1 MIVLVHSKLDGVLKI
16 SSEFANAL
24 MTPMSKIEF
33 FRSIKGITGKFQ
45 KSVNQIFLNAIYLV
59 V

>member
-1 MIVLVHSKLDGVLKI
+1 MEVLVHSKLDGVLEI

-33 FRSIKGITGKFQ
+33 FWSIKGITGKVQ
-45 KSVNQIFLNAIYLV
+45 KSVNHIFSNAIYLV